1 MDTEM
6 LWNLFS
12 FLSQANTILA
22 LGDDSFIAELNTLKA
37 LLPPYKINYF
47 GGIQEWIEDFQEVSD
62 IHRTRGNFTNAF
74 RLTPSSRRTPE
85 STTCLPS
92 GQPTQATNSPPL
104 QTPHSGTPR
113 TPPLRTASPT
123 AHPPAAGPP
132 PGA

>member
-22 LGDDSFIAELNTLKA
+22 LGDEGFIAELNTLKA

-62 IHRTRGNFTNAF
+62 
-74 RLTPSSRRTPE
+74 
-85 STTCLPS
+85 
-92 GQPTQATNSPPL
+92 TQVL
-104 QTPHSGTPR
+104 QGSMT
-113 TPPLRTASPT
+113 
-123 AHPPAAGPP
+123 
-132 PGA
+132 